1 MASAYPHINKSEK
14 RGIAME
20 TVGLLFGLPPI
31 FGLAPLLLYILL
43 AFKKGMHP
51 VVNVVICVVFGA
63 ILVAPTPLDALNNV
77 LGLGKT
83 IYASLGSFLALVGLI
98 IMLGSGLGMVLR
110 KTGVAENIVN
120 MLMRKIGVKTQKRAI
135 VATMMCS
142 VILVTLLGTLAG
154 ANAVIAPIVI
164 PLVAAV
170 GITPSTL
177 AIIFMGAGQTG
188 LFLGPFTPPMVT
200 LMGITGLSYPQVLL
214 SAGLPIAVVMWAGTF
229 WVALRNQKKTAG
241 LESFGAEDISKNT
254 ESYVPSPNVKR
265 ATTAFLLAMA
275 VMVGI
280 GIVIKGGAAYV
291 IFVML
296 VVSVV
301 TGLVA
306 KMNVGE
312 VFDNM
317 MEGCGKLVWLFFMF
331 IVFDPFLNFV
341 VKSGAFDALVTMLE
355 PTIAGVGKVGFALLT
370 CLIGVFGIN
379 GAAVAQ
385 ALMIDQLFSGFL
397 PMLNIS
403 PQLWAVIVLVG
414 HQITSY
420 AYPGV
425 DMIGAMGLAH
435 SKNVKAMLRLA
446 YTAII
451 PGTILVSCLLSLI
464 L

>member
-1 MASAYPHINKSEK
+1 M
-14 RGIAME
+14 
-20 TVGLLFGLPPI
+20 LFGLPPI

-63 ILVAPTPLDALNNV
+63 IFIAPTPMDSLNNV

-83 IYASLGSFLALVGLI
+83 IYGSMGSFLALVGLI

-110 KTGVAENIVN
+110 KTGVAANIVN
-120 MLMRKIGVKTQKRAI
+120 MMMRKIGVSTQKRAI
-135 VATMMCS
+135 LATMVSS
-142 VILVTLLGTLAG
+142 VTLVTLLGTLAG

-200 LMGITGLSYPQVLL
+200 LMGITGLSYPQVAL
-214 SAGLPIAVVMWAGTF
+214 SAGLPIAAVMWVGTYF
-229 WVALRNQKKTAG
+229 MAIRNQKRTAG
-241 LESFGAEDISKNT
+241 TEDFGAEGVKAEDFVATPDI
-254 ESYVPSPNVKR
+254 KR
-265 ATTAFLLAMA
+265 ATTAFLVTMA
-275 VMVGI
+275 VMVVI
-280 GIVIKGGAAYV
+280 GIFYKGGASFV
-291 IFVML
+291 ILVML
-296 VVSVV
+296 VAAVV

-306 KMNVGE
+306 KMSAGAI
-312 VFDNM
+312 FDNI

-331 IVFDPFLNFV
+331 IIFDPFLNFV
-341 VKSGAFDALVTMLE
+341 VKSGAFNALVTMIE
-355 PTIAGVGKVGFALLT
+355 PAITSFGKFGFVLLT
-370 CLIGVFGIN
+370 SLVGVFGIN

-385 ALMIDQLFSGFL
+385 ALMIDELFKGFL
-397 PMLNIS
+397 PTLGVS
-403 PQLWAVIVLVG
+403 PHLWAVIVLVG

-425 DMIGAMGLAH
+425 DMMGAMGLAH
-435 SKNVKAMLRLA
+435 SKNVKAMLQLA
-446 YTAII
+446 YMAVI
-451 PGTILVSCLLSLI
+451 PGTIAMACILSFFM
-464 L
+464 